1 MLSESPREVRPG
13 QDQLALQMQKLTM
26 KINKNKSA
34 AFIMMG
40 LFLLFT
46 LTGCAAAVGALGT
59 LGSGVVGGADY
70 LASES
75 ASKTVCYDYDRVK
88 KALLVTLCKM
98 VIDVE
103 KVKEVENGEKIYAT
117 AADLEVVIELK
128 KITPL
133 VTRIRIKAGEGVVK
147 RDKATAS
154 EIVQRTAETAETL
167 VT

>member
-34 AFIMMG
+34 ASIMMG
-40 LFLLFT
+40 LFLLLT

>member
-1 MLSESPREVRPG
+1 LLSESPREVRPG

-34 AFIMMG
+34 ASIMMG
-40 LFLLFT
+40 LFLLLT

>member
-1 MLSESPREVRPG
+1 
-13 QDQLALQMQKLTM
+13 M
-26 KINKNKSA
+26 KINKYKSA
-34 AFIMMG
+34 MPIMMG
-40 LFLLFT
+40 LFLLLT
-46 LTGCAAAVGALGT
+46 LSGCAAAVGALST

-70 LASES
+70 LASEP
-75 ASKTVCYDYDRVK
+75 ATKTVCYDYDRVK

-103 KVKEVENGEKIYAT
+103 KVKEVEDGEKIYAK
-117 AADLEVVIELK
+117 AEDLEVVIELK
-128 KITPL
+128 KITPI
-133 VTRIRIKAGEGVVK
+133 VTRIKIKAGEGMVK

>member
-1 MLSESPREVRPG
+1 LLSKSPREVLPG
-13 QDQLALQMQKLTM
+13 QDQLALQMQKRTM
-26 KINKNKSA
+26 KINKNTSA
-34 AFIMMG
+34 TSIMMT
-40 LFLLFT
+40 LFLLLT
-46 LTGCAAAVGALGT
+46 LSGCAAAVGALGT

-103 KVKEVENGEKIYAT
+103 KVKEIENGEKIYAT
-117 AADLEVVIELK
+117 AEDLEVVIELK

-133 VTRIRIKAGEGVVK
+133 VTRIKIKAGEGVVK

>member
-1 MLSESPREVRPG
+1 
-13 QDQLALQMQKLTM
+13 M

-34 AFIMMG
+34 RPIMMG
-40 LFLLFT
+40 LFLLLT
-46 LTGCAAAVGALGT
+46 LSGCAAAVGALGT

-70 LASES
+70 LASEPV
-75 ASKTVCYDYDRVK
+75 SKTVCYSYDRVK

-103 KVKEVENGEKIYAT
+103 KVKEVEDGEKIYAK
-117 AADLEVVIELK
+117 AEDLEVVIELK
-128 KITPL
+128 KITPI
-133 VTRIRIKAGEGVVK
+133 VTRIKIKAGEGMVK

>member
-1 MLSESPREVRPG
+1 
-13 QDQLALQMQKLTM
+13 M
-26 KINKNKSA
+26 KINKYKSA
-34 AFIMMG
+34 RPIMMG
-40 LFLLFT
+40 LFLLLT
-46 LTGCAAAVGALGT
+46 LSGCAAAVGALST

-70 LASES
+70 LASEPV
-75 ASKTVCYDYDRVK
+75 SKTVCYDYDRVK

-103 KVKEVENGEKIYAT
+103 KVKIYAK
-117 AADLEVVIELK
+117 AEDLEVVIELK
-128 KITPL
+128 KITPI
-133 VTRIRIKAGEGVVK
+133 VTRIKIKAGEGMVK

>member
-1 MLSESPREVRPG
+1 MQELS
-13 QDQLALQMQKLTM
+13 M
-26 KINKNKSA
+26 KINKYKSA
-34 AFIMMG
+34 TPIMLG
-40 LFLLFT
+40 LFLLLT
-46 LTGCAAAVGALGT
+46 LSGCAAAVGALGT
-59 LGSGVVGGADY
+59 LGSGVFGGADY
-70 LASES
+70 LAAEP

-103 KVKEVENGEKIYAT
+103 KVKEVEDGEKIYAK
-117 AADLEVVIELK
+117 AEDLEVVIELK
-128 KITPL
+128 KITPI
-133 VTRIRIKAGEGVVK
+133 VTRIKIKAGEGMVK

>member
-1 MLSESPREVRPG
+1 
-13 QDQLALQMQKLTM
+13 M

-34 AFIMMG
+34 RPIMMG
-40 LFLLFT
+40 LFLLLT
-46 LTGCAAAVGALGT
+46 LSGCAAAVGALST

-70 LASES
+70 LASEPV
-75 ASKTVCYDYDRVK
+75 SKTVCYDYDRVK

-103 KVKEVENGEKIYAT
+103 KVKEVEDGEKIYAK
-117 AADLEVVIELK
+117 AEDLEVVIELK
-128 KITPL
+128 KITPI
-133 VTRIRIKAGEGVVK
+133 VTRIKIKAGGGIVK
-147 RDKATAS
+147 RDKATAT